1 MTNTNGL
8 TATQWNAYTILQ
20 GMNDNGP
27 LTDAKRALFMSV
39 DLTPCGI
46 TADDKSEAVR
56 AYESIIG
63 LIIEAGAC

>member
-8 TATQWNAYTILQ
+8 TDSQGCAYTLLLK
-20 GMNDNGP
+20 MNDNGP
-27 LTDAKRALFMSV
+27 LTEAKLALFMSV

-46 TADDKSEAVR
+46 TANDKYKAIR

>member
-8 TATQWNAYTILQ
+8 TAPLWNAYAILL

-39 DLTPCGI
+39 DLTPFGI
-46 TADDKSEAVR
+46 TADDKIKAVR